1 MTDDALEAPASA
13 EDLYLASAP
22 DDVEP
27 ARPILTGDVFN
38 AIEIPGT
45 PSVGLAIVLTH
56 PCSMRRDGVNLAE
69 RLLMATVKES
79 LEIPLHK
86 WSSGHFKVMPLPGLL
101 GSHHSA
107 FLDEIGLV
115 ASEALTNAERVACLT
130 PFGINLLQQRF
141 VWHLTRFLAP
151 THRLGEASEAVFEEA
166 DLCEEWV
173 AASTVVGASPAE
185 AANSFHDWIRESDG
199 SASRQALLVEPQR
212 RAGVRRDMRDRLRQL
227 GQ

>member
-1 MTDDALEAPASA
+1 MTDDALEAPGAA

-22 DDVEP
+22 DEVEP
-27 ARPILTGDVFN
+27 ARPILTGDVFD

-45 PSVGLAIVLTH
+45 SSAGLAIVLTH

-69 RLLMATVKES
+69 RLLMARVIES
-79 LEIPLHK
+79 AEVPLHK
-86 WSSGHFKVMPLPGLL
+86 WSTGHFKVMPLPGLM
-101 GSHHSA
+101 GGHYAAS
-107 FLDEIGLV
+107 FDDIGLV
-115 ASEALTNAERVACLT
+115 ASEGLTDVARVACLT

-173 AASTVVGASPAE
+173 SAMVAEGHDSTE
-185 AANSFHDWIRESDG
+185 AAVAFHDWLRAEHESG
-199 SASRQALLVEPQR
+199 QTRQNLLAEPQR
-212 RAGVRRDMRDRLRQL
+212 RAGIRREMRGVLP
-227 GQ
+227 G